1 MSRVE
6 CVYETQK
13 GWNVTTEAIRDYN
26 MMPKE
31 AKDYVELIEKFTNVY
46 GEDILGILQ
55 RNIVNQYFSVR
66 YIGVGQDRLALIDR
80 GPLNA

>member
-26 MMPKE
+26 LMPKE
-31 AKDYVELIEKFTNVY
+31 ARDYVELIEKFTNVY
-46 GEDILGILQ
+46 GEDILGNLR
-55 RNIVNQYFSVR
+55 RNFKNTISVR